1 MITDR
6 FSGVPDSVSSAS
18 TCRSIDRGIGYL
30 SRGCEPVSRGD
41 SDIITRGPAGTR
53 PTRRSSQLDVERKR
67 GPTRPRP
74 EETDLPLTA
83 NADKRAQLMAEC
95 ANLFRKLGYHGTS
108 MSDIAELVK
117 LNKGTLY
124 YYFPSKADI
133 LHAIYLEAFAR
144 LDENVEQVP
153 ADLPPDEELTAVV
166 KAILRT
172 IASVPDVIAVYFQE
186 HAWLETSLSSEQA
199 VGIRSKEA
207 EFTERIRKIIRSGVR
222 ANVFRRVNDELLS
235 VQLLSM
241 ISSLYRWHLAESNAS
256 AELVADTIIGYLYD
270 GILAPPR

>member
-1 MITDR
+1 M
-6 FSGVPDSVSSAS
+6 
-18 TCRSIDRGIGYL
+18 
-30 SRGCEPVSRGD
+30 
-41 SDIITRGPAGTR
+41 
-53 PTRRSSQLDVERKR
+53 
-67 GPTRPRP
+67 PRP
-74 EETDLPLTA
+74 EESDLPLTA

-108 MSDIAELVK
+108 MSDIAESVK

-172 IASVPDVIAVYFQE
+172 IGSVPDVIAVYFQE
-186 HAWLETSLSSEQA
+186 HPWLETSVSSEQA
-199 VGIRSKEA
+199 AGIRSKEA